1 MTNIKSIFHFFST
14 SYSLFAI
21 ILCIM
26 QCALC
31 IDLKAQYPK
40 YAVGLRGGTSWSFLW
55 LNPSIAQPS
64 LPITFHAGTQFRM
77 ISEKYFGIK
86 VELNYTQRGFKDING
101 FRRLD
106 YIELP
111 FMTHLTFGQKM
122 FRCFVDLGPEISY
135 MIQDNP
141 IESNQIQHYSPIKN
155 RFDYGLVGGL
165 GFEFNTQYGIYTVD
179 ARYHFG
185 LNNIFGNSAS
195 ESFKASTNQ
204 NITLSLAYLF
214 PIKN

>member
-1 MTNIKSIFHFFST
+1 MKKLLILLILNCT
-14 SYSLFAI
+14 
-21 ILCIM
+21 LCIVN
-26 QCALC
+26 CAS
-31 IDLKAQYPK
+31 AQYPE
-40 YAVGLRGGTSWSFLW
+40 YAIGVRCGTEWSFAW
-55 LNPSIAQPS
+55 FNPPLTQSSSS

-86 VELNYTQRGFKDING
+86 IELNYTQRGFKDIDG

-111 FMTHLTFGQKM
+111 FMTHLTFGQKL
-122 FRCFVDLGPEISY
+122 FRFFIDLGPEISY

-141 IESNQIQHYSPIKN
+141 IKSNQIQHSYPIKN

-165 GFEFNTQYGIYTVD
+165 GFEFNTKYGIYTVD

-195 ESFKASTNQ
+195 EYFKSSTNQ

-214 PIKN
+214 PIRQ